1 MEHRARRRRNRQG
14 CDLGPGACARPDSLQ
29 PHPRPA
35 SDRAGERHPVRG
47 LPRHRHLV
55 GHADSAQ
62 RRRARAVREL
72 RPHPGR
78 PLTKFLRLRA
88 DGASRGNPGPAATGI
103 VIEDEDGMKLKTMHR
118 WLGVMT
124 NNEAEYH
131 ALIDGLK
138 AVESWKP
145 EKLEVC
151 LDSKLVVEQVNGG
164 YRVKEARLK
173 ELNARAKELLASFP
187 DVTVKQVPREQNK
200 RADFLANQ
208 ALDEHG
214 KS

>member
-1 MEHRARRRRNRQG
+1 M
-14 CDLGPGACARPDSLQ
+14 
-29 PHPRPA
+29 
-35 SDRAGERHPVRG
+35 
-47 LPRHRHLV
+47 
-55 GHADSAQ
+55 
-62 RRRARAVREL
+62 
-72 RPHPGR
+72 
-78 PLTKFLRLRA
+78 TKFLRLRA

-103 VIEDEDGMKLKTMHR
+103 VIEDEDGMKLRTMHR

-145 EKLEVC
+145 EQLEVC

-164 YRVKEARLK
+164 YRVREARLK
-173 ELNARAKELLASFP
+173 ELHAQAKELLDLFP
-187 DVTVKQVPREQNK
+187 TVTVKQVPREQNK
-200 RADFLANQ
+200 RADYLANQ

-214 KS
+214 KG

>member
-1 MEHRARRRRNRQG
+1 M
-14 CDLGPGACARPDSLQ
+14 
-29 PHPRPA
+29 
-35 SDRAGERHPVRG
+35 RG
-47 LPRHRHLV
+47 VPRHRHV
-55 GHADSAQ
+55 VRNADPAQ
-62 RRRARAVREL
+62 GRRARAVREL
-72 RPHPGR
+72 RPHPR
-78 PLTKFLRLRA
+78 RSLTKFLRLRA

-103 VIEDEDGMKLKTMHR
+103 VIEDEDGMKLRTMHR

-145 EKLEVC
+145 DQLEVC

-173 ELNARAKELLASFP
+173 ELHARAKELLDLFP
-187 DVTVKQVPREQNK
+187 NVKVKQVPREQNK
-200 RADFLANQ
+200 RADYLANQ

-214 KS
+214 KG

>member
-1 MEHRARRRRNRQG
+1 
-14 CDLGPGACARPDSLQ
+14 
-29 PHPRPA
+29 
-35 SDRAGERHPVRG
+35 
-47 LPRHRHLV
+47 
-55 GHADSAQ
+55 
-62 RRRARAVREL
+62 
-72 RPHPGR
+72 
-78 PLTKFLRLRA
+78 LTKFLRLRA

-103 VIEDEDGMKLKTMHR
+103 VIEDEDGMKLRTMHR

-145 EKLEVC
+145 DQLEVC

-173 ELNARAKELLASFP
+173 ELHARAKELLDLFP
-187 DVTVKQVPREQNK
+187 SVKVKQVPREQNK
-200 RADFLANQ
+200 RADYLANQ

-214 KS
+214 KG